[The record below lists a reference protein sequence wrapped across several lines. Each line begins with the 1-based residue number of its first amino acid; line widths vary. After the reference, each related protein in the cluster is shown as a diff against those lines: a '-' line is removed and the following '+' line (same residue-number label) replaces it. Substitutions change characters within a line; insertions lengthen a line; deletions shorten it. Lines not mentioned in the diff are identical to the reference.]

1 MKTTLTKEREIAVA
15 CLSFLSWFPSGQH
28 AVEKNEAQKKGQQML
43 SPFFF
48 CGLTDFKATA
58 VLDEAVELSDIIL
71 MKRIVSATVLL
82 LSCAFADV
90 ASRFPC

>member
-1 MKTTLTKEREIAVA
+1 
-15 CLSFLSWFPSGQH
+15 
-28 AVEKNEAQKKGQQML
+28 ML
-43 SPFFF
+43 SPFFV

>member
-1 MKTTLTKEREIAVA
+1 VVA
-15 CLSFLSWFPSGQH
+15 RDELD
-28 AVEKNEAQKKGQQML
+28 KNEAQKKGQQML

>member
-1 MKTTLTKEREIAVA
+1 
-15 CLSFLSWFPSGQH
+15 
-28 AVEKNEAQKKGQQML
+28 ML
-43 SPFFF
+43 SPFFV

-71 MKRIVSATVLL
+71 FKRVLYLRILL